1 MPPTESGWKLAQPP
15 QDQIDGREPDDGRA
29 NVLWFFYRPFIASG
43 GRTAEMLNDNR
54 DNGLKFTL
62 FRVGKRWV
70 VKNHK
75 TAVQHGRFARTSQM
89 SP

>member
-15 QDQIDGREPDDGRA
+15 QDQIDSQESDDGRA
-29 NVLWFFYRPFIASG
+29 NIMWFFYRPFIAPG
-43 GRTAEMLNDNR
+43 GRTAEMLNGNR

-75 TAVQHGRFARTSQM
+75 TAWSNTVDALVPAR
-89 SP
+89 